1 MNLIKPD
8 SWKIMEENQAG
19 KTVESSLEAI
29 KDWCF
34 ASFCTYTFLCACKTV
49 SLTHELNQSPFAY
62 TCFPAVLLL
71 FGDRSLLPLLQTN
84 NHSSLRDAHGSCTLL
99 WPKMSAFWA
108 GLAAKIRPR
117 EELVDF
123 DLTRVSVSK
132 LDWFGWNAGLTKK
145 CKKKLKS
152 PARYLEL
159 TFCPQRCA

>member
-1 MNLIKPD
+1 MEENQAETRF
-8 SWKIMEENQAG
+8 MEENQAG

-34 ASFCTYTFLCACKTV
+34 ASFCTYTFLCACKTI

-99 WPKMSAFWA
+99 WPKMSTFWA
-108 GLAAKIRPR
+108 GLAAKTRPR
-117 EELVDF
+117 GTGRFWFDWGFLFKVGLVW
-123 DLTRVSVSK
+123 L
-132 LDWFGWNAGLTKK
+132 K
-145 CKKKLKS
+145 CWPDQKMQKQKS
-152 PARYLEL
+152 NRPLA
-159 TFCPQRCA
+159 T